1 MNMFQKATRK
11 KAKLKLA
18 ISGPS
23 GSGKSYGALRLACGM
38 SSKVAVLDT
47 ENGSASLYSDRFN
60 FDVLDVPPPY
70 DQSKFIDGVKAAVAG
85 GYEVVV
91 IDSASHFWEGIL
103 AYKDALDKR
112 GGNSFTNW
120 NEAGNKFK
128 SILDA
133 ILQSPI
139 HVICC
144 LRSKQDYVLETNER
158 GKQTPR
164 KVGMAPIMRDGVEYE
179 FTTVFDVDMAHQTK
193 TSKDRTGLFTD
204 SIFQITEDTG
214 KQLLAWLDKGEGAPI
229 PAPSQA
235 TIERRAA
242 DASVALG
249 VPVTA
254 PKPGEWLKDQKDE
267 VSRIKSDLADLSPL
281 ALDEFTKLWPTVK
294 SLAPSDAIDQL
305 STLLRKWQELCNQ
318 DK

>member
-112 GGNSFTNW
+112 GGNSFT
-120 NEAGNKFK
+120 
-128 SILDA
+128 
-133 ILQSPI
+133 
-139 HVICC
+139 
-144 LRSKQDYVLETNER
+144 
-158 GKQTPR
+158 
-164 KVGMAPIMRDGVEYE
+164 
-179 FTTVFDVDMAHQTK
+179 
-193 TSKDRTGLFTD
+193 
-204 SIFQITEDTG
+204 
-214 KQLLAWLDKGEGAPI
+214 
-229 PAPSQA
+229 
-235 TIERRAA
+235 
-242 DASVALG
+242 
-249 VPVTA
+249 
-254 PKPGEWLKDQKDE
+254 
-267 VSRIKSDLADLSPL
+267 
-281 ALDEFTKLWPTVK
+281 
-294 SLAPSDAIDQL
+294 
-305 STLLRKWQELCNQ
+305 
-318 DK
+318 

>member
-193 TSKDRTGLFTD
+193 TSKDRTGLFAD

-214 KQLLAWLDKGEGAPI
+214 KQLLAWLDKGEEAPRPVAAWTPEQEAEKKRLAGELTAIIGKDWQAPFKTEYGA
-229 PAPSQA
+229 
-235 TIERRAA
+235 R
-242 DASVALG
+242 
-249 VPVTA
+249 
-254 PKPGEWLKDQKDE
+254 
-267 VSRIKSDLADLSPL
+267 
-281 ALDEFTKLWPTVK
+281 
-294 SLAPSDAIDQL
+294 APSDFLDAL
-305 STLLRKWQELCNQ
+305 TLKLTQAQNAATKGA
-318 DK
+318 